1 MISIKALAVLTL
13 GLGITLGQSV
23 FAVRGEGEARNR
35 SYHVVHYKIEVSLD
49 DQHKSVSGKVTTTL
63 VPFLPSLDSIEF
75 DAEEMQI
82 NRVTMGKNDL
92 RFDVRPEKLVVYLDR
107 AYSFTDTLAITTEY
121 SCTPRRGLYF
131 VQPDAGYP
139 NKPRQIWTQGE
150 DMDNHFWF
158 PCYDFPNDKA
168 TSEVIA
174 TVPDRYVLV
183 SNGKLMSVKENKKS
197 KTKTFH
203 WAEAKPQ
210 SSYLIMLAAGKYAV
224 LKDHAGKLPVEYYVY
239 PQDTTDARIC
249 FHETPRMIEFFDK
262 KIGFPYPWEKY
273 AQVTISDFMYGGME
287 NTSAT
292 TLLDYTAVYGA
303 RERIDHPTTSLT
315 AHELAHQWWGDV
327 VTCKDWRHLW
337 LNEGFADY
345 FDLLYEEHSLG
356 RNEFDYMVSH
366 SQQAGIHADTT
377 LGRKPIVSVGSYIEN
392 VYARGA
398 SVLHMLRFVLGEQ
411 LFWRAL
417 NHYIT
422 KHQFQPV
429 ETNDLKTAIEE
440 ATGQNLYWFF
450 DEWVYK
456 AGHPIFDV
464 SYRWS
469 DSTKTISL
477 AVKQT
482 QEVDSLTGVFR
493 TPVDIEVTT
502 PEGVSTRRVDVL
514 SMDTTFTIPAQSKPE
529 LVLFDKGNWL
539 IKELRFEKSP
549 EEWRFQAQY
558 ASDPVD
564 RMHAIRELMKLPN
577 SEDVV
582 PLLVKLALHDNFW
595 AVRKEAVSSLGKIK
609 TTNDSLKQEIKSTL
623 VTGYKDEKSSVR
635 SAAVEALEDYRGD
648 DVMATLHSALK
659 DSSYVVISS
668 ALRSLTTVDSANALA
683 TLIAYLYVPSHNNT
697 VANTALT
704 MIGKIDSEK
713 AITLS
718 FERAKYGEPLFTR
731 YIALTLLARYGKTEE
746 KVLDLFHSLL
756 GDKNFLIKST
766 AVRMLGDIGDSS
778 VLSDLESLA
787 KDKNNRLAEI
797 AAESVEK
804 IKERIVEGD

>member
-1 MISIKALAVLTL
+1 MISAKALAVLTL
-13 GLGITLGQSV
+13 GLGVSLGQSV
-23 FAVRGEGEARNR
+23 FAVRGEGEARDR
-35 SYHVVHYKIEVSLD
+35 SYHVVHYKIEVSID
-49 DQHKSVSGKVTTTL
+49 DQRRSVSGRVTTTL

-75 DAEEMQI
+75 DAEEMQV
-82 NRVTMGKNDL
+82 NRVSLGKLNL
-92 RFDVRPEKLVVYLDR
+92 PFDMRPAKLVVHLDKH
-107 AYSFTDTLAITTEY
+107 YSFTDTLAITTEY
-121 SCTPRRGLYF
+121 TCTPRRGLYF
-131 VQPDAGYP
+131 VQPDEGYP
-139 NKPRQIWTQGE
+139 KKPRQIWTQGE

-183 SNGKLMSVKENKKS
+183 SNGKLMSDKENKKT

-203 WAEAKPQ
+203 WAESKPQ
-210 SSYLIMLAAGKYAV
+210 SSYLIMFAAGEYAV
-224 LKDHAGKLPVEYYVY
+224 LKDHVGKLPVEYYVY

-249 FHETPRMIEFFDK
+249 FRETPRMIEFFNK
-262 KIGFPYPWEKY
+262 KIGFQYPWEKY
-273 AQVTISDFMYGGME
+273 AQILLSDFMYGGME
-287 NTSAT
+287 NTTAT
-292 TLLDYTAVYGA
+292 TLLDYATVYGA
-303 RERIDHPTTSLT
+303 RERIDHPTTSLI

-345 FDLLYEEHSLG
+345 FDLLYEEFSLG
-356 RNEFDYMVSH
+356 GDEFSYMVSH
-366 SQQAGIHADTT
+366 SQQAGIHADTS
-377 LGRKPIVSVGSYIEN
+377 LGRKPIVSVGSYIPN

-429 ETNDLKTAIEE
+429 GTNDLKTAIEE

-450 DEWVYK
+450 DEWLYK
-456 AGHPIFDV
+456 AGHPIFDI

-477 AVKQT
+477 SVKQT
-482 QEVDSLTGVFR
+482 QEIDSLTGVFR

-502 PEGVSTRRVDVL
+502 PEGVSTHRVEVL
-514 SMDTTFTIPAQSKPE
+514 SKDTTFTIPGQSKPE

-539 IKELRFEKSP
+539 LKELRFEKSP
-549 EEWRFQAQY
+549 EEWRFQAED
-558 ASDPVD
+558 APDPVD
-564 RMHAIRELMKLPN
+564 RIVAIQELIKLPDV
-577 SEDVV
+577 EDAV
-582 PLLVKLALHDNFW
+582 PLLVRLSLHDNFW
-595 AVRKEAVSSLGKIK
+595 AVREEAVSALGKIK
-609 TTNDSLKQEIKSTL
+609 TTNDSLRHEIKSTL
-623 VTGYKDEKSSVR
+623 IAGYKDEKSSVR
-635 SAAVEALEDYRGD
+635 SAAVEALKDYRGD
-648 DVMATLHSALK
+648 DVMATLHSALE

-668 ALRSLTTVDSANALA
+668 ALRSFTTVDSANALA
-683 TLIAYLYVPSHNNT
+683 TLIAYLYVPSHNNA

-756 GDKNFLIKST
+756 NDKNFLIKST
-766 AVRMLGDIGDSS
+766 AIQMLGDIGDSS
-778 VLSDLESLA
+778 VLSDLETLA
-787 KDKNNRLAEI
+787 KDKNNRVAEI
-797 AAESVEK
+797 AAVSVEK